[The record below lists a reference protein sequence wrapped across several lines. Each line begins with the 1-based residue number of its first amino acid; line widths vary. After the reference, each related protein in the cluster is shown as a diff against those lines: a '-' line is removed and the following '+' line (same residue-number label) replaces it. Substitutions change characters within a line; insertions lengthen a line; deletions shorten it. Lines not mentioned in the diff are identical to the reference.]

1 MAKTESWTVNLTKLI
16 ETTPDKAILALDIE
30 GAPKGVNQ
38 ISCVNSKG
46 KQTVNQYGD
55 KPNHFTV
62 GSLSE
67 DQRIIIK
74 NVLKKTQILIGYNI
88 SSDITALAKQGI
100 DISLNIV
107 IVDLFLTVQH
117 MVETGVIEKCRLA
130 NMTLKG
136 VAEYYGI
143 KDVSGYHDSRVDAKI
158 TMRLF
163 HTMYKAYHGQFWAM
177 MNRKQMAIAKG
188 KAEPIEITNEEEET
202 MNNAIID
209 WMQDYS
215 TEPDCDILKSDQGF
229 YQALVPIKG
238 TKQIVRMSQKELD
251 MYLAIRKMAP
261 NYPLRVFYLTI
272 LAPGI
277 ISAVKN
283 NEEATNSAKEDTDGH
298 EINSDDSYAAGQS
311 DIDMMSMFEDEMAK
325 QDTEGN
331 TAQKYFEN
339 TSSEALES
347 AFIPEK

>member
-1 MAKTESWTVNLTKLI
+1 MAKSENWIVNLTKLI
-16 ETTPDKAILALDIE
+16 ESTPDKAILALDIE
-30 GAPKGVNQ
+30 GAPMGVNQ
-38 ISCVNSKG
+38 ISCVNGKG

-88 SSDITALAKQGI
+88 SSDITALAKQEI
-100 DISLNIV
+100 NVSLNIV

-177 MNRKQMAIAKG
+177 MNRKHMAIAKG
-188 KAEPIEITNEEEET
+188 EAEPMEITNEEEET
-202 MNNAIID
+202 MNNTSID
-209 WMQDYS
+209 WVQEYS
-215 TEPDCDILKSDQGF
+215 NEPDCDIYRSDQGF
-229 YQALVPIKG
+229 YEALVPIKG

-251 MYLAIRKMAP
+251 MYMAIRKIAP

-272 LAPGI
+272 LVPGI

-283 NEEATNSAKEDTDGH
+283 YEDCSHSVQEDTNGR
-298 EINSDDSYAAGQS
+298 EMNSDDSWASKQS
-311 DIDMMSMFEDEMAK
+311 DIDITPKIEEEMAK
-325 QDTEGN
+325 LDTEGDIF
-331 TAQKYFEN
+331 QEYVKE
-339 TSSEALES
+339 SSPDAMECAYR
-347 AFIPEK
+347 PEK